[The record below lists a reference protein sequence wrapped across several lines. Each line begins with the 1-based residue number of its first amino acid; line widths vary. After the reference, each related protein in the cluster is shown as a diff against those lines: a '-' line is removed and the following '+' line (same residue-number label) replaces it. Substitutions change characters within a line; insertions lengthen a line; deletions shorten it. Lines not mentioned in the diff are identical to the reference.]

1 MEENQDISDITMK
14 SCLED
19 FQKSSQK
26 IQIFCQIQQKHY
38 EELKKSYENLQT
50 DCQKQ
55 KKNIDVQMASLAEKE
70 ETIFDIFVK
79 INSFLTIGVSGF
91 LFYTQENIISVV

>member
-38 EELKKSYENLQT
+38 EELKKSYESLQT
-50 DCQKQ
+50 VCQKQ
-55 KKNIDVQMASLAEKE
+55 KETIDIQMASLEEKDKE
-70 ETIFDIFVK
+70 IADIMK
-79 INSFLTIGVSGF
+79 K
-91 LFYTQENIISVV
+91 ENNPENNRLKKVRL

>member
-50 DCQKQ
+50 DCRNQ
-55 KKNIDVQMASLAEKE
+55 KKNIDIQLASLVEKDKE
-70 ETIFDIFVK
+70 IADIMKNEKNPEIDRLKKVR
-79 INSFLTIGVSGF
+79 L
-91 LFYTQENIISVV
+91 